1 MKRYNPNPKSDRR
14 YFANTADKTRLVN
27 TGAVVPRGGIRL

>member
-1 MKRYNPNPKSDRR
+1 MKRYATKSKSDRR
-14 YFANTADKTRLVN
+14 YFASSADKTKLVN

>member
-1 MKRYNPNPKSDRR
+1 MKRYATKSKSDRH
-14 YFANTADKTRLVN
+14 YFARSADRTKLVN